1 MSGFSFPSVRVQSG
15 SERVRTRSGRGLSH
29 RLLAVAEFHPRR
41 GPAVESVNSFN
52 CRLSDTRGLGVTSCF
67 TINATQAKSSWICV
81 TRLFSYCTREAT
93 IVFVLV
99 SDAVFL
105 TPAKLDSTL

>member
-1 MSGFSFPSVRVQSG
+1 MSS
-15 SERVRTRSGRGLSH
+15 
-29 RLLAVAEFHPRR
+29 LAVRGSGPGQGGGSLTGSLRPRR
-41 GPAVESVNSFN
+41 GPAVESANSLSR
-52 CRLSDTRGLGVTSCF
+52 RLSDARGLGVTSCF

-93 IVFVLV
+93 IAVVPV
-99 SDAVFL
+99 TDAVFL